1 MTSARISHPIG
12 SIVAQS
18 ESCDSGEGAGYAHAN
33 YAASLAEFG
42 TPRYLPRCGGWI
54 LERQIPNTPYRDAMG
69 CYPIFSCMDW
79 SNLRADLQTIS
90 PNDLVS
96 LSVVADPFG
105 DYTPA
110 NMHECFNAEA
120 RPFKEHFVVD
130 LSRSMSAS
138 ITSHHRR
145 YAKKGLR
152 ELVIERTT
160 DPTIWTPEW
169 VDLYG
174 HLIARHGITGISAFS
189 PRCLAKQLAVP
200 GVHAFRTSQGS
211 TVVGMVLWYVR
222 GNVGYYHLGAYS
234 PAGYELRAS
243 FPLFWSAI
251 EYFAESGLHWLDL
264 GAGAG
269 ASNDGKDG
277 LSSFKKGW
285 SSGTKTAYLCGHIFD
300 QHTYNKLLTCPPRK
314 GTNYFPAYRL
324 GEFA

>member
-1 MTSARISHPIG
+1 MMKTVTPAFRAPSA
-12 SIVAQS
+12 A
-18 ESCDSGEGAGYAHAN
+18 YAHAD
-33 YAASLAEFG
+33 YAGALAEFG
-42 TPRYLPRCGGWI
+42 TPRPLPRSGGWI
-54 LERQIPNTPYRDAMG
+54 LERGITATTLKDAMG
-69 CYPIFSCMDW
+69 CYPIFSCLDW
-79 SNLRADLQTIS
+79 SSLRDDLDALTGE
-90 PNDLVS
+90 LVALS
-96 LSVVADPFG
+96 LVADPFG
-105 DYTPA
+105 DFTPGYLR
-110 NMHECFNAEA
+110 ECFNAKA
-120 RPFKEHFVVD
+120 SPFKEHFVVD
-130 LSRSMSAS
+130 LSRSMSTS
-138 ITSHHRR
+138 IASHHRR

-160 DPTIWTPEW
+160 EPTIWTPEW

-200 GVHAFRTSQGS
+200 GVHAFRASQNS

-222 GNVGYYHLGAYS
+222 GNIGYYHLGAYS
-234 PAGYELRAS
+234 PLGYELRAS

-251 EYFAESGLHWLDL
+251 EYFADSGLHWLNL

-269 ASNDGKDG
+269 ASNDGQDG
-277 LSSFKKGW
+277 LTSFKRGW

-300 QHTYNKLLTCPPRK
+300 QHTYNKLLTCLPMK